1 MELLIGISV
10 LVIVFLLG
18 AVISAGNERQRRA
31 IDGIREQAEAWAEQD
46 IRIKRETLARQIVVT
61 DPLAWLEKTAAAA
74 LGSAPKLVSATPW
87 QKEGMGAIVAQC
99 QNGGCLVFTP
109 VPRQRLL
116 KALSDRSRRALDG
129 IQTSLLGPS
138 PAKAPYQELSL
149 VTGGMFFDIEAAQVW
164 QIVTGETLP
173 VSHLTLYEVP
183 EAGSKVR
190 RIF

>member
-1 MELLIGISV
+1 C
-10 LVIVFLLG
+10 
-18 AVISAGNERQRRA
+18 Q
-31 IDGIREQAEAWAEQD
+31 DG
-46 IRIKRETLARQIVVT
+46 
-61 DPLAWLEKTAAAA
+61 
-74 LGSAPKLVSATPW
+74 GS
-87 QKEGMGAIVAQC
+87 
-99 QNGGCLVFTP
+99 LVFTP

-116 KALSDRSRRALDG
+116 KALRGKGRRALDG

-164 QIVTGETLP
+164 QAITGETLP

-183 EAGSKVR
+183 EAGSKAR